1 MPVQGTTDPHRGQV
15 TPGED
20 RGDAVGTP
28 WEPSWPPGRTSA
40 EDMFCVLSEFGY
52 NGSSLGTGLTA
63 GTRKADARHPD
74 SKGSWLVLRRQAG
87 TEQGNQ
93 LSPGQA
99 GSAGILTPTAPF
111 EPLKFKGSI
120 L

>member
-1 MPVQGTTDPHRGQV
+1 MLERHRHSGNQV
-15 TPGED
+15 GWP
-20 RGDAVGTP
+20 AVP
-28 WEPSWPPGRTSA
+28 LQRTCFA
-40 EDMFCVLSEFGY
+40 FCLEFGY

-63 GTRKADARHPD
+63 DIRKADARHPD
-74 SKGSWLVLRRQAG
+74 SKGSWLVLRRQIG
-87 TEQGNQ
+87 TEQGSQ

-111 EPLKFKGSI
+111 EPLYLKGSI